1 VKSLFAVRPCPNE
14 ANKNLNDRIRRSMPT
29 DGIDMTQWR
38 LLASLAENH
47 SLSAAAAK
55 IGISQSAASHALAK
69 LRLQVGDALFVRSS
83 GRMKPTPY
91 GVRLC
96 EAARDALDTLLDGLT
111 FEHSFDPAETRRR
124 FNVCTNTIGQ
134 LACLPQLVALLKRE
148 APGASLKV
156 HQPTENTQDALASG
170 EVDLAVGGFFTNL
183 TSGFRQSVLYR
194 TRYVCVVRADHPL
207 FRDGMTMDAFLKVS
221 HAVTDASGMAH
232 AIVERALPKNSVQ
245 HLVHLSVPD
254 FVALPILVAESDLL
268 VTMPAGLANAFA
280 THLRL
285 KILPPPL
292 PLPEYDVKVYWHER
306 FQRDPANM
314 WLRQAFVQL
323 FRSNDPARVWNSE
336 FAGRRTI
343 AQTKTQ

>member
-1 VKSLFAVRPCPNE
+1 
-14 ANKNLNDRIRRSMPT
+14 MPA

-69 LRLQVGDALFVRSS
+69 LRLQVGDALFVRS
-83 GRMKPTPY
+83 GGGVTPTPY
-91 GVRLC
+91 GAQLC
-96 EAARDALDTLLDGLT
+96 EAARNALDTLLDGLT
-111 FEHSFDPAETRRR
+111 AKHSFDPVKTRRR
-124 FNVCTNTIGQ
+124 FNIFTNSIGQ
-134 LACLPQLVALLKRE
+134 LAFLPQLVTLLKRE

-170 EVDLAVGGFFTNL
+170 EVDLAAGFFTNL
-183 TSGFRQSVLYR
+183 TSGFRQTLLYR

-221 HAVTDASGMAH
+221 HAVTHASGMAH
-232 AIVERALPKNSVQ
+232 AVVERVLLKSSVQ
-245 HLVHLSVPD
+245 HLVQLHVPD
-254 FVALPILVAESDLL
+254 FLALPILVAESDLL
-268 VTMPAGLANAFA
+268 VTLPAGLANVFA

-285 KILPPPL
+285 KILEPPIPL
-292 PLPEYDVKVYWHER
+292 PKYEVKVYWHER
-306 FQRDPANM
+306 FHRDPANM

-323 FRSNDPARVWNSE
+323 FRSNDSARVWNSE
-336 FAGRRTI
+336 FAGRRTP
-343 AQTKTQ
+343 AQTKTK